1 MDINTSRNDEY
12 IYLVYMVVSR
22 FAQPFRLEI
31 TPMRSNATRDY
42 ACVQHL
48 RQSAL
53 RPEHLIEDFMQVCT
67 FRVH

>member
-1 MDINTSRNDEY
+1 
-12 IYLVYMVVSR
+12 MVVSR

-48 RQSAL
+48 RHETQC
-53 RPEHLIEDFMQVCT
+53 PEHQIEDVMQVGT
-67 FRVH
+67 FRVL